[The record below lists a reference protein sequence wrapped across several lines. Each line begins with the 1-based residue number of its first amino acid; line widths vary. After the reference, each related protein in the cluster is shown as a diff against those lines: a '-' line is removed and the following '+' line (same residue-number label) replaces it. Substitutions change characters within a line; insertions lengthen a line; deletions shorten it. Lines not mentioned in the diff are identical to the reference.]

1 MSKYRSSQKTFRDS
15 ESFQLFLTLPDDYID
30 TEHEEL
36 FEEFGVVA
44 SCCESIAKTPL
55 HERSKVA
62 SHKAYFLGHRATGN
76 PVIDEAMVDAITA
89 AFFNGC
95 SAGEFEAELRDALHS
110 SWRSGRANYLRNK
123 KRGRK

>member
-1 MSKYRSSQKTFRDS
+1 MTHASKESSFRDNKYV
-15 ESFQLFLTLPDDYID
+15 QTFLTLPDDYID

-76 PVIDEAMVDAITA
+76 HVIDEAMVNAITA

-110 SWRSGRANYLRNK
+110 SWKSGRANYLRNK

>member
-1 MSKYRSSQKTFRDS
+1 M
-15 ESFQLFLTLPDDYID
+15 FLTLPDEYTD
-30 TEHEEL
+30 TEHEDL
-36 FEEFGVVA
+36 FEHFGVVT
-44 SCCESIAKTPL
+44 SCCEEIAKTRL
-55 HERSKVA
+55 YERSTVA

-76 PVIDEAMVDAITA
+76 PVIDGAMVDAITA

-110 SWRSGRANYLRNK
+110 SWKSGRANYLRTK